1 MVWFVALTAV
11 AACDSTTEDDS
22 CAGYA
27 NRTGAT
33 AVTLVVDNQS
43 AEDVWLANP
52 TCSPSEFTFTLAGE
66 EQTQPH
72 GNCSC
77 EGMQSESHA
86 CMFTCDG
93 PSHTLTLIPAGA
105 QHEWTWSG
113 ETQTARQMPQE
124 CYADQLNE
132 WESCVQVVPAT
143 AGTHTV
149 TVDIF
154 TGVTCSPLG
163 GGDCT
168 CTPANTGGSCWLQ
181 VNNFASTGESTLS
194 ADVEVPSD
202 TTVTLTVP

>member
-1 MVWFVALTAV
+1 MAV
-11 AACDSTTEDDS
+11 AACDGTTEDGDS

-27 NRTGAT
+27 NVTGAT

-43 AEDVWLANP
+43 TQDVWLANP

-66 EQTQPH
+66 EQSQRQ

-77 EGMQSESHA
+77 EGQQTDEFA

-113 ETQTARQMPQE
+113 ETHTSREMPQE
-124 CYADQLNE
+124 CYADQVNE
-132 WESCVQVVPAT
+132 WDSCAQVVPAT

-149 TVDIF
+149 NVDIF
-154 TGVTCSPLG
+154 TGVTCTPMG

-168 CTPANTGGSCWLQ
+168 CTPSGAAGSCSLQ
-181 VNNFASTGESTLS
+181 VADFESTGESTLS
-194 ADVEVPSD
+194 EDFEVPSD
-202 TTVTLTVP
+202 TTVTLTVQ